1 MPSCS
6 EFLRKCWWRGE
17 ERNCSDLFDVRKT
30 DDGFCCSFNTVSLA
44 EGFAKPETYDD
55 TDTDT
60 DYADYQDYGSDYP
73 DDGDTEFQQ
82 IGDQAGYD
90 SW

>member
-30 DDGFCCSFNTVSLA
+30 DDGFCCSFNTLDQVSCDWSAAAATL
-44 EGFAKPETYDD
+44 T
-55 TDTDT
+55 
-60 DYADYQDYGSDYP
+60 SDWSRP
-73 DDGDTEFQQ
+73 RTWT
-82 IGDQAGYD
+82 
-90 SW
+90 SRWWWRTPTP

>member
-60 DYADYQDYGSDYP
+60 DYADYQVVLQKVPSEGS
-73 DDGDTEFQQ
+73 
-82 IGDQAGYD
+82 
-90 SW
+90 

>member
-30 DDGFCCSFNTVSLA
+30 DDGFCCSFNTLDQVSC
-44 EGFAKPETYDD
+44 DW
-55 TDTDT
+55 
-60 DYADYQDYGSDYP
+60 S
-73 DDGDTEFQQ
+73 
-82 IGDQAGYD
+82 AGRHTHL
-90 SW
+90 